1 VKRTICPSPLLV
13 LLSAFVALAAPRAAA
28 QCTPGPHSGT
38 ITADQTWCAADSPHV
53 LTGVVT
59 VVPGVTLT
67 IEAGS
72 TVKPAA
78 ITVQGHLAAVGTAA
92 NPITFTADGSGWES
106 LTFSGGTGLL
116 RYVDVLKA
124 GWNAPGIVVS
134 NVAAPGV
141 ALEHCNLGPGNRG
154 MTITESVVSITDSK
168 IEGLATFAGAYPI
181 VVAGADSRLTL
192 ENDTFVGN
200 WSNRI
205 VIEAGA
211 MTSADFTLASQ
222 SGLEAYVLGGGYE
235 VPAGR
240 VSTFGAGTTVIPTGH
255 LTVKGKLVTSGTESS
270 PVVIGS
276 SADWDGLFFEGGT
289 GLLSHARLLNAG
301 HNSQG
306 ITVRNVPAP
315 GVVLDHASLGQQS
328 QGIAVVDSALTV
340 RDSSIETTRTGFYAI
355 AVSGATS
362 VLAVSGTAFSGTDD
376 VARRILIA
384 AGAMTNA
391 DFTLAPQNGLEAFQL
406 GNDYTIPAGRTVTV
420 EAGTTVYQNGG
431 LHIQGRLVTNG
442 TAAAPIT
449 ITNGYRW
456 TGLFFD
462 GGTGRLAHTK
472 VTNAGFNT
480 AGITVTDVPTPG
492 VVLDGVTLGPG
503 NGALSITDGVVAVN
517 GSTFTGIGDAYALY
531 VRGASSRL
539 TLSGNTFASNTRN
552 QVHLYRDAL
561 TGADFT
567 LVPQSGLDAWHLE
580 GDFAIPAGRTVTI
593 EPGVTVYPDGGL
605 HVLGRLV
612 ANGTAGQP
620 VTLTHGYR
628 WNGVFFDGGTGSLT
642 WSRITNAGFN
652 TAALTATN
660 VPLPGVVLDHA
671 SIGPGNDGIVS
682 TDSVLVVRDSSF
694 EVNLN
699 GRYAIHVHG
708 PGSTLSLS
716 NNIFGGTGDY
726 GRRIGLAAGA
736 MTGSDVTLVPQQ
748 GLGGYLFGSEYTVP
762 AGRTLTA
769 EAGTPLIATSPLVV
783 HGRFVTR
790 GTAAR
795 PVTIDGYRW
804 AIDIDGG
811 TGDLMGAVLRDG
823 GFNYPAVAV
832 RNGGSL
838 LLERTRLHDCNIVRS
853 ENSTVTLRNV
863 AFLGGYPGQLEVDL
877 ASSAT
882 VVHTTF
888 ARANGTAVVVANGST
903 ATFTNTIVATCARGV
918 VTDATAAATLTNTLW
933 DSVPTRTSGSVTQHG
948 LIVGSAAF
956 EADGFHVGPTS
967 AALAQGVVTNVADD
981 LDGEARPRPAGLL
994 ADLGADESD
1003 GGTLIPGRTA
1013 TPIAVGETKNGT
1025 AAAGAFADFVFQ
1037 VPPGST
1043 SSLKVRAEAESGA
1056 AGFRLLVR
1064 HRQFPLA
1071 TLFEA
1076 EGAEAGSDARE
1087 IEFPP
1092 PASGPWYVSVL
1103 SSGAA
1108 VSFTLSIDSTDAVRR
1123 VTAISPGS
1131 GGSAGT
1137 VTCRVSGTSFEPG
1150 SRIELRRSG
1159 VPLRTFVPKHVAPSE
1174 MTVILDL
1181 SGLPP
1186 GRSDVAVL
1194 WPDGEERLLSDAFSI
1209 LEGGASSLSVRLIV
1223 PDVARPQRVMTILL
1237 TYENTGSV
1245 DTPAPVLSIRSREG
1259 LGMRLDP
1266 ADPFVRG
1273 PVNVLGIDHHGAGT
1287 AGTLPP
1293 GVQQWIPV
1301 QVFCE
1306 GPNHL
1311 KLGFDVSALSEEPAA
1326 SIDWESLE
1334 SAFRLPDAPADG
1346 WAGLW
1351 GRLRARVG
1359 STWGDFA
1366 ETLRRDAD
1374 ALSDRGRFVS
1384 SSSRLLGFEMSQ
1396 LYGNLLRADLAVAID
1411 VAAPSTGPD
1420 LALARVFPADVLSRF
1435 RLGPWGRGWTNL
1447 YWDVRAV
1454 ELERGEVQV
1463 RSGSGG
1469 VRAFRP
1475 LVSGGFRGR
1484 PGDWGRLTRTA
1495 TGFALTERNGSVSG
1509 FDAAGRL
1516 AFQRDLFDDEVVL
1529 GYDGAG
1535 RLSTITH
1542 SSGDSLTLHYG
1553 ATGRVSHVVDHTG
1566 LATTYGYDGSGEH
1579 LLTVTTPTGLVT
1591 RYDYVSAP
1599 GSPSDHALASVTRP
1613 DGTVRFFSF
1622 DSAGRN
1628 SGRHSSG
1635 GAEPIS
1641 FEADD
1646 EGRITTRDGAGRSW
1660 ESTFDE
1666 SGRLV
1671 AVRNPLGQTVRM
1683 DHDAEGDL
1691 IRVVDPAGGFSETA
1705 YGLLHE
1711 ITSAV
1716 GPSGS
1721 RVDLAYRYP
1730 SAGGAFPKTLADP
1743 GTNESTFSLD
1753 LYGRIASTTYPDG
1766 STETVSFDDRGFPV
1780 TATNRNGQTTTLSWN
1795 RRGQIVRKELPGG
1808 VAETYAFDSNGD
1820 ASGASG
1826 PAGTI
1831 TVERDARRF
1840 PRRVTGVDGHP
1851 IVYDRDDAGRLTKRT
1866 EEDGFAVVYE
1876 RDAAGRLSRILDG
1889 SAGLIVSYEYD
1900 AAGRLSLERKGNGT
1914 STAYRYDAAGR
1925 VESVENRGPA
1935 SEPLSTFSYTYDPNG
1950 NPISVATAAGT
1961 TLYRYDAA
1969 SRLAG
1974 VTRPDGAETTFEWD
1988 PSGNRVTVTESSAA
2002 TAYTHDALNRVLT
2015 AGTATFDYDA
2025 AGQLLRRTDG
2035 SGTTTYDWD
2044 AQGQLVRVVHPT
2056 LGTYTYDYDPLGRR
2070 VAEHHGA
2077 QSRVWTWD
2085 GWTITA
2091 EHDGAGQLVARYV
2104 SGLGLVARIDGSG
2117 GASYFAFDASGHT
2130 SQLTDGSGAVVCSYD
2145 YGPFGEP
2152 VTATELVPNPFR
2164 YAGRFGVVSDPHGL
2178 LQMRARSYDPA
2189 LGRFISPDPLRY
2201 GAGFHLYD
2209 YVGGNPV
2216 RYSDPSGLENPGA
2229 AMKDWLIDGTDVVL
2243 GLFADSLGSYF
2254 APVSIGNSLA
2264 GAAGDFKDSARPGQ
2278 GWAFV
2283 HGVGQLGSAGV
2294 GAIWTMT
2301 SLMASVECTTTVG
2314 GVAVAGGATALA
2326 ASPVGWVILGAGAVI
2341 AIDELAT
2348 NAYIENLKR
2357 EERWFLEHPVAR
2369 NPWAKYSQD
2378 RRPDGSY
2385 PDWVMRLVARE
2396 TGRPELVSPGDPNGK
2411 TATPGTGPRHRVRS
2425 GDLLTYAV
2433 HFQNVPSASA
2443 PAQEVF
2449 LTDALDPALDLP
2461 TLRVTDVGWGIEA
2474 LETPLDTPSFT
2485 LMSRREDWRPDHGKR
2500 WWVETSS
2507 ALTGST
2513 LRLRLR
2519 TLDPET
2525 GDLPEDPLA
2534 GFLPPDDATG
2544 RGQGVLTFSVRTK
2557 TGLAPGTRI
2566 ANSAT
2571 IVFDT
2576 EAPITTN
2583 EVFHMIGL
2591 PGDAN
2596 DDGVVNPAD
2605 VFYLVAF
2612 LYSGGP
2618 EPPGVADANFDERVD
2633 ALDLFF
2639 LINYLYAG
2647 GPEPE

>member
-1 VKRTICPSPLLV
+1 MKRSLV
-13 LLSAFVALAAPRAAA
+13 LFATFVALAAPRAAA

-59 VVPGVTLT
+59 VAPGVTLT

-72 TVKPAA
+72 TVKPAV

-106 LTFSGGTGLL
+106 LRFSGGTGLL
-116 RYVDVLKA
+116 RYVGVLKA
-124 GWNAPGIVVS
+124 GWNAPGIVVT

-141 ALEHCNLGPGNRG
+141 SFEHCNLGPGNRG
-154 MTITESVVSITDSK
+154 MTITESIVSITDSK
-168 IEGLATFAGAYPI
+168 LEAFASFTGAYPI
-181 VVAGADSRLTL
+181 VVSGAASRLTL
-192 ENDTFVGN
+192 ENDTFSGN
-200 WSNRI
+200 AWNRI
-205 VIEAGA
+205 VLESGA
-211 MTSADFTLASQ
+211 MTSADFTLIPQ

-235 VPAGR
+235 IPAGR
-240 VSTFGAGTTVIPTGH
+240 VVTFAAGTTVFPPGR
-255 LTVKGKLVTSGTESS
+255 LTVRGRLVTSGTEAA
-270 PVVIGS
+270 PTVIGS
-276 SADWDGLFFEGGT
+276 GGDWEGIFFEGGT

-306 ITVRNVPAP
+306 ITVRNVAAP
-315 GVVLDHASLGQQS
+315 GVVLDHASLEQQS
-328 QGIAVVDSALTV
+328 QGIAVVDGALTV
-340 RDSSIETTRTGFYAI
+340 TSSTIETTGSGFFAI
-355 AVSGATS
+355 AVSGPAST
-362 VLAVSGTAFSGTDD
+362 LALSNNTFGGPGD
-376 VARRILIA
+376 VANQVRLA
-384 AGAMTNA
+384 GGAMTGT
-391 DFTLAPQNGLEAFQL
+391 DFTLIPQNGLDAYRLPE
-406 GNDYTIPAGRTVTV
+406 DYEVPAGRTVTLA
-420 EAGTTVYQNGG
+420 AGTRVRCDWELTVR
-431 LHIQGRLVTNG
+431 GRLVSQG
-442 TAAAPIT
+442 TAESPAFIT
-449 ITNGYRW
+449 WGRNHWGDRTWI
-456 TGLFFD
+456 GLVFD
-462 GGTGRLAHTK
+462 GGTGHLEYTK
-472 VTNAGFNT
+472 VEEADSKGVTVLNAG
-480 AGITVTDVPTPG
+480 ASG
-492 VVLDGVTLGPG
+492 VVLDHCTIGPASGRGGLVVDGSSVT
-503 NGALSITDGVVAVN
+503 ATST
-517 GSTFTGIGDAYALY
+517 TFTGIAPTGAYPLV

-539 TLSGNTFASNTRN
+539 TLTDATFQGNWANDVLLESGAM
-552 QVHLYRDAL
+552 

-567 LVPQSGLDAWHLE
+567 LTPQNGLASYRLGADFEVPE
-580 GDFAIPAGRTVTI
+580 GRTVTVL
-593 EPGVTVYPDGGL
+593 PGVTVRQPWTTW
-605 HVLGRLV
+605 VRGRLV
-612 ANGTAGQP
+612 AEGTPANPVVFSAGRGDIDGNP
-620 VTLTHGYR
+620 TWVGVT
-628 WNGVFFDGGTGSLT
+628 VDGGTAIFRHA
-642 WSRITNAGFN
+642 RITDDAVLKAVNQGTLRLERSRVVGGTVRAESSTAILAN
-652 TAALTATN
+652 TA
-660 VPLPGVVLDHA
+660 V
-671 SIGPGNDGIVS
+671 
-682 TDSVLVVRDSSF
+682 TDSYGNAL
-694 EVNLN
+694 EAAL
-699 GRYAIHVHG
+699 A
-708 PGSTLSLS
+708 STLSATHVTITRVRS
-716 NNIFGGTGDY
+716 P
-726 GRRIGLAAGA
+726 LAAA
-736 MTGSDVTLVPQQ
+736 LVT
-748 GLGGYLFGSEYTVP
+748 
-762 AGRTLTA
+762 
-769 EAGTPLIATSPLVV
+769 
-783 HGRFVTR
+783 
-790 GTAAR
+790 
-795 PVTIDGYRW
+795 D
-804 AIDIDGG
+804 
-811 TGDLMGAVLRDG
+811 
-823 GFNYPAVAV
+823 
-832 RNGGSL
+832 
-838 LLERTRLHDCNIVRS
+838 
-853 ENSTVTLRNV
+853 
-863 AFLGGYPGQLEVDL
+863 
-877 ASSAT
+877 
-882 VVHTTF
+882 
-888 ARANGTAVVVANGST
+888 GST
-903 ATFTNTIVATCARGV
+903 ATFTNTLVAACTRGV
-918 VTDATAAATLTNTLW
+918 VTDATSTATLTNTLW
-933 DSVPTRTSGSVTQHG
+933 DTVSTRTQGSVTQHG
-948 LIVGSAAF
+948 YLEGSAAF
-956 EADGFHVGPTS
+956 EADGFHLGSTS

-981 LDGEARPRPAGLL
+981 LDGEARPRPADLL

-1003 GGTLIPGRTA
+1003 GGALVPGRSA
-1013 TPIAVGETKNGT
+1013 TPIAVGETRNGT

-1043 SSLKVRAEAESGA
+1043 SSLKVRAEGESGA
-1056 AGFRLLVR
+1056 AGFRLLIR

-1087 IEFPP
+1087 IELSA
-1092 PASGPWYVSVL
+1092 PASGPWYISVL

-1108 VSFTLSIDSTDAVRR
+1108 VSFTLSIGTTDPVRS

-1174 MTVILDL
+1174 MTVTLDL
-1181 SGLPP
+1181 SGLPA

-1194 WPDGEERLLSDAFSI
+1194 WPDGDERLLPDSFSI
-1209 LEGGASSLSVRLIV
+1209 LEGGAASLSVRLVV
-1223 PDVARPQRVMTILL
+1223 PDVARPQRAMTILF

-1245 DTPAPVLSIRSREG
+1245 DTPAPVFSIRSREG

-1273 PVNVLGIDHHGAGT
+1273 PVSVLGIDHHGAGT

-1293 GVQQWIPV
+1293 GAQQWIPV

-1311 KLGFDVSALSEEPAA
+1311 KLGFDVRALSEEPAA
-1326 SIDWESLE
+1326 PVDWASLE
-1334 SAFRLPDAPADG
+1334 PAFRLPDAPADG

-1351 GRLRARVG
+1351 GRFRARVG
-1359 STWGDFA
+1359 STWGDYA
-1366 ETLRRDAD
+1366 ETLRRAAD
-1374 ALSDRGRFVS
+1374 ALSDRGRFVH

-1396 LYGNLLRADLAVAID
+1396 LYGNLLRADLAAAID

-1420 LALARVFPADVLSRF
+1420 LALARVFPSDVLSRF
-1435 RLGPWGRGWTNL
+1435 RPGPWGRGWANL

-1454 ELERGEVQV
+1454 ELEGGEVQV

-1475 LVSGGFRGR
+1475 LASGGFRGR
-1484 PGDWGRLTRTA
+1484 PGDWGRLTRTTA
-1495 TGFALTERNGSVSG
+1495 GFALTERNGSVSG

-1516 AFQRDLFDDEVVL
+1516 AFQRDLFGDGVVL

-1553 ATGRVSHVVDHTG
+1553 AGGRVTRVVDHTG
-1566 LATTYGYDGSGEH
+1566 QSTTYGYDGSGEH

-1591 RYDYVSAP
+1591 RYDYVPAT

-1613 DGTVRFFSF
+1613 GGTVRFFSF

-1646 EGRITTRDGAGRSW
+1646 EGRITTRDGAGRTW
-1660 ESTFDE
+1660 ESSFDE
-1666 SGRLV
+1666 SSRLV

-1691 IRVVDPAGGFSETA
+1691 VRVVDPAGGVSETA

-1711 ITSAV
+1711 ITGAV

-1721 RVDLAYRYP
+1721 RVDLTYRYP

-1743 GTNESTFSLD
+1743 GTNESTFALD
-1753 LYGRIASTTYPDG
+1753 LHGRTASTTFPDG

-1808 VAETYAFDSNGD
+1808 VVETYDFDSNGD

-1840 PRRVTGVDGHP
+1840 PRRVTCVDGHP

-1914 STAYRYDAAGR
+1914 STAYRHDAAGR

-1935 SEPLSTFSYTYDPNG
+1935 NELLSTFSYTYDPNG
-1950 NPISVATAAGT
+1950 NPISMATAAGT

-1974 VTRPDGAETTFEWD
+1974 VTRPGGAETTFEWD
-1988 PSGNRVTVTESSAA
+1988 PRGNRVTVTESSAA

-2015 AGTATFDYDA
+2015 AGAATFDYDA

-2130 SQLTDGSGAVVCSYD
+2130 RQLTDGSGAVVCSYD

-2243 GLFADSLGSYF
+2243 GLFADSLGNYF

-2264 GAAGDFKDSARPGQ
+2264 GAAGDFKDSAQPGQ

-2369 NPWAKYSQD
+2369 NPWARYSKD
-2378 RRPDGSY
+2378 RRPDGTY
-2385 PDWVMRLVARE
+2385 PPSVMEEVALAM
-2396 TGRPELVSPGDPNGK
+2396 GRPELISPGDPNGK
-2411 TATPGTGPRHRVRS
+2411 TATPGAGPRHRVRS

-2433 HFQNVPSASA
+2433 HFQNVRSATA

-2449 LTDALDPALDLP
+2449 LTDALDPALDLT
-2461 TLRVTDVGWGIEA
+2461 TLRVTDVGWGVEA

-2485 LMSRREDWRPDHGKR
+2485 LMSRTEDWRPDHGKR

-2507 ALTGST
+2507 ALTGSA
-2513 LRLRLR
+2513 LRLTLR

-2583 EVFHMIGL
+2583 EVFHTIGL
-2591 PGDAN
+2591 PGDVN

-2618 EPPGVADANFDERVD
+2618 APLGVADANFDERVD
-2633 ALDLFF
+2633 ALDLFY

-2647 GPEPE
+2647 GPEPQ

>member
-1 VKRTICPSPLLV
+1 MKRSLV
-13 LLSAFVALAAPRAAA
+13 LFAAFLAFAAPRAAA

-53 LTGVVT
+53 VSGVVT
-59 VVPGVTLT
+59 VAPGVTLT

-72 TVKPAA
+72 VVKPAS
-78 ITVQGHLAAVGTAA
+78 ITVQGHLVAVGTEAS
-92 NPITFTADGSGWES
+92 PITFTADGSHWES
-106 LTFSGGTGLL
+106 LRFTGGSGLL

-124 GWNAPGIVVS
+124 GWNADGVIVT
-134 NVAAPGV
+134 NVGAPGV
-141 ALEHCNLGPGNRG
+141 SFDRCNLGPGNRG
-154 MTITESVVSITDSK
+154 LTIADGVVSITDSK
-168 IEGLATFAGAYPI
+168 IEAFASGTGTYPI
-181 VVAGADSRLTL
+181 VVSGASSRLTL
-192 ENDTFVGN
+192 ANDTFLGN
-200 WSNRI
+200 WANRV
-205 VIEAGA
+205 VIGAGA
-211 MTSADFTLASQ
+211 MTGADVTLATQ
-222 SGLEAYVLGGGYE
+222 SGLDAYVLGGGYE

-240 VSTFGAGTTVIPTGH
+240 LMTFGAGTTVIPSGR
-255 LTVKGKLVTSGTESS
+255 LTVRGQLVTSGTDAA

-276 SADWDGLFFEGGT
+276 GADWDGILFEGGT
-289 GLLSHARLLNAG
+289 GLLSRARLLNAG

-306 ITVRNVPAP
+306 ITVRNVAAP

-328 QGIAVVDSALTV
+328 RGIAVVDGVLTV
-340 RDSSIETTRTGFYAI
+340 RDSSIETTGTGVYAI
-355 AVSGATS
+355 AVSGPTS
-362 VLAVSGTAFSGTDD
+362 LLSVSSTAFSGTDN

-384 AGAMTNA
+384 AGAMTDA
-391 DFTLAPQNGLEAFQL
+391 DFTLAPQTGLEAFQL
-406 GNDYTIPAGRTVTV
+406 GNDYTVPAGRTVTV
-420 EAGTTVYQNGG
+420 EAGTTVYQDGG
-431 LHIQGRLVTNG
+431 LHVQGRLVTNG
-442 TAAAPIT
+442 TADAPIT

-456 TGLFFD
+456 TGVFFD
-462 GGTGRLAHTK
+462 GGTGDLTHTR

-480 AGITVTDVPTPG
+480 AGITVTNVPTPG

-593 EPGVTVYPDGGL
+593 DPGVTVYPDAGL

-612 ANGTAGQP
+612 ANGTEDLP
-620 VTLTHGYR
+620 VTLTHGWR
-628 WNGVFFDGGTGSLT
+628 WNGVFFEGGTGALT
-642 WSRITNAGFN
+642 WTRVTNAGFN

-694 EVNLN
+694 VVN
-699 GRYAIHVHG
+699 GAGFAIHVHG
-708 PGSTLSLS
+708 PTSTLSLAS
-716 NNIFGGTGDY
+716 NTFGGATGKA
-726 GRRIGLAAGA
+726 RRIGLAAGA
-736 MTGSDVTLVPQQ
+736 MTDRDVTLVPQD
-748 GLGGYLFGSEYTVP
+748 GLEAWVLANDYIVP
-762 AGRTLTA
+762 AGRTLTV
-769 EAGTPLIATSPLVV
+769 EAGTPLVPTYPLVV
-783 HGRFVTR
+783 RGRLVTR
-790 GTAAR
+790 GAPAS
-795 PVTIDGYRW
+795 PVTIGGYRW
-804 AIDIDGG
+804 GIDVDGG
-811 TGDLMGAVLRDG
+811 AADLGGAVLRDG

-882 VVHTTF
+882 AVHTTF

-903 ATFTNTIVATCARGV
+903 ATFTNTIVAACARGV
-918 VTDATAAATLTNTLW
+918 VTDATASATLTNTLW

-948 LIVGSAAF
+948 LMVGSAAF
-956 EADGFHVGPTS
+956 EADGFHVGPSS

-1003 GGTLIPGRTA
+1003 GGALIPGRTA
-1013 TPIAVGETKNGT
+1013 TPIGVGETRTGT
-1025 AAAGAFADFVFQ
+1025 AAAGAFSDFVFE
-1037 VPPGST
+1037 VPSGATP
-1043 SSLKVRAEAESGA
+1043 SLKVRAEAASGTA
-1056 AGFRLLVR
+1056 SFQLLLR
-1064 HRQFPLA
+1064 HRQYPLA
-1071 TLFEA
+1071 TLVDFEGSA
-1076 EGAEAGSDARE
+1076 AGADARE
-1087 IEFPP
+1087 IDLAAPL
-1092 PASGPWYVSVL
+1092 SGRWYVSVL
-1103 SSGAA
+1103 SSGAEIP
-1108 VSFTLSIDSTDAVRR
+1108 FTLSISRTDQVRS
-1123 VTAISPGS
+1123 VTSISPAS
-1131 GGSAGT
+1131 GGSSGT
-1137 VTCRVSGTSFEPG
+1137 VTSRVAGSGFESG
-1150 SRIELRRSG
+1150 SRVELQRSG
-1159 VPLRTFVPKHVAPSE
+1159 VRLRSFVPKHATDAELSVS
-1174 MTVILDL
+1174 LDL
-1181 SGLPP
+1181 SGLPS
-1186 GRSDVAVL
+1186 GTCDVAVV
-1194 WPDGEERLLSDAFSI
+1194 WPDGDTRLLPGSFTI
-1209 LEGGASSLSVRLIV
+1209 LDGGSAELAVHLIV

-1237 TYENTGSV
+1237 SYENTGTV
-1245 DTPAPVLSIRSREG
+1245 DTPAPVFSIRSREG
-1259 LGMRLDP
+1259 LGMRLSP
-1266 ADPFVRG
+1266 ADSFVRG
-1273 PVNVLGIDHHGAGT
+1273 PLNVLGIDHEGAGT

-1293 GVQQWIPV
+1293 GATQWIPV

-1306 GPNHL
+1306 GANHSR
-1311 KLGFDVSALSEEPAA
+1311 LGFDVHVLSEETAA
-1326 SIDWESLE
+1326 PIDWPSLE
-1334 SAFRLPDAPADG
+1334 PVFRMPDAPADG
-1346 WAGLW
+1346 WASLW
-1351 GRLRARVG
+1351 GRFRARVG
-1359 STWGDFA
+1359 GTWSDYA
-1366 ETLRRDAD
+1366 ETLRRAAD
-1374 ALSDRGRFVS
+1374 ALSDRDRFVS
-1384 SSSRLLGFEMSQ
+1384 SPTRLLGFEMSQ
-1396 LYGNLLRADLAVAID
+1396 LFGNLLRADLSAAID

-1454 ELERGEVQV
+1454 ELEGGEVQV
-1463 RSGSGG
+1463 HSGSGG

-1516 AFQRDLFDDEVVL
+1516 AFQRDLFDDGVVL

-1553 ATGRVSHVVDHTG
+1553 GNGRVTRVVDHTG
-1566 LATTYGYDGSGEH
+1566 QATTYGYDGSDEH
-1579 LLTVTTPTGLVT
+1579 LLTVTSPTGLVT
-1591 RYDYVSAP
+1591 RYEYVPATGGP
-1599 GSPSDHALASVTRP
+1599 ADHALASVTRP
-1613 DGTVRFFSF
+1613 DGTTRYFSY
-1622 DSAGRN
+1622 DAAGRN

-1635 GAEPIS
+1635 GVEPIS

-1660 ESTFDE
+1660 RSSFDE
-1666 SGRLV
+1666 NGRIV
-1671 AVRNPLGQTVRM
+1671 AARDPLGHVVRLFY
-1683 DHDAEGDL
+1683 DTEGDL
-1691 IRVVDPAGGFSETA
+1691 VRTVDPAGRAAEAA
-1705 YGLLHE
+1705 YGPLHE
-1711 ITSAV
+1711 AVSVV

-1721 RVDLAYRYP
+1721 RLELGYRYP
-1730 SAGGAFPKTLADP
+1730 SAGGAFPRSLVDP
-1743 GTNESTFSLD
+1743 GSNESTFALD
-1753 LYGRIASTTYPDG
+1753 LPGRTASTTYPDG
-1766 STETVSFDDRGFPV
+1766 TTETVSFDDRGFPI
-1780 TATNRNGQTTTLSWN
+1780 TATSRNGQPTALSWN

-1808 VAETYAFDSNGD
+1808 VVETYDFDSNGD

-1851 IVYDRDDAGRLTKRT
+1851 ISYDRDDAGRVTKRT
-1866 EEDGFAVVYE
+1866 EADGFAVVYE

-1900 AAGRLSLERKGNGT
+1900 SAGRLSVERKGNET
-1914 STAYRYDAAGR
+1914 STFYGYDAAGR

-1935 SEPLSTFSYTYDPNG
+1935 GELLSSFSYTYDPNG
-1950 NPISVATAAGT
+1950 NPISMASAAGT

-1969 SRLAG
+1969 SRLVG
-1974 VTRPDGAETTFEWD
+1974 VTRPGGSQTTFEWD
-1988 PSGNRVTVTESSAA
+1988 ASGNRVTVIGPSST
-2002 TAYTHDALNRVLT
+2002 TAYTHNVLNQTLA
-2015 AGTATFDYDA
+2015 AGSATFDYDA
-2025 AGQLLRRTDG
+2025 AGQLIRRTDP

-2044 AQGQLVRVVHPT
+2044 SQGQLVRVVHPT

-2070 VAEHHGA
+2070 VAEHHGT

-2091 EHDGAGQLVARYV
+2091 EHDGAGRLVARYV

-2130 SQLTDGSGAVVCSYD
+2130 RQLTDGTGAVVCSYD

-2152 VTATELVPNPFR
+2152 VTETELLPNPFR
-2164 YAGRFGVVSDPHGL
+2164 YAGRFGVVTDAHGL
-2178 LQMRARSYDPA
+2178 LQMRARSYDPG
-2189 LGRFISPDPLRY
+2189 LGRFLSPDPLRY

-2229 AMKDWLIDGTDVVL
+2229 AMKDWIIDGTDIIL
-2243 GLFADSLGSYF
+2243 GLFSDTAGNFF
-2254 APVSIGNSLA
+2254 APVSVGNSLA
-2264 GAAGDFKDSARPGQ
+2264 GAAGDFKDSAQPGQ

-2294 GAIWTMT
+2294 GVIWTMT

-2326 ASPVGWVILGAGAVI
+2326 ASPVGWVILGAGAVA

-2348 NAYIENLKR
+2348 NAYIEKLER
-2357 EERWFLEHPVAR
+2357 EERWFLEHPVQR
-2369 NPWAKYSQD
+2369 SPWAKYSQL
-2378 RRPDGSY
+2378 RQPDGTY

-2411 TATPGTGPRHRVRS
+2411 TATPGAGPRHRVRA
-2425 GDLLTYAV
+2425 GDLLTYQV

-2443 PAQEVF
+2443 PAQEVL
-2449 LTDALDPALDLP
+2449 LTDALDPALDLT

-2485 LMSRREDWRPDHGKR
+2485 LTSRTEDWRPDRGKR

-2513 LRLRLR
+2513 LRLALR
-2519 TLDPET
+2519 ALDPET

-2557 TGLAPGTRI
+2557 TDLPPGTRI

-2583 EVFHMIGL
+2583 EVFHTIGL
-2591 PGDAN
+2591 PGDVN

-2618 EPPGVADANFDERVD
+2618 EPLGVADANFDERVD

-2647 GPEPE
+2647 GPEPQ